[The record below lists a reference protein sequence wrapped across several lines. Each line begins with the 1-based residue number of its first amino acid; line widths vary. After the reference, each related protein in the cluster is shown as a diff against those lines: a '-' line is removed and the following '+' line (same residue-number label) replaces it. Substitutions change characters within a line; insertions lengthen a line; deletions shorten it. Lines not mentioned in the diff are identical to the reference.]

1 MNLKPQFHL
10 APCAPGLF
18 ILLSLVSVVTV
29 GLHDQRLNRLHSILV
44 RAVVLI
50 QLFLHMSVGIH
61 PLHCSMCLECALEK
75 PSVQVT
81 AVASDFAE
89 MDNFLDI

>member
-29 GLHDQRLNRLHSILV
+29 GLHDQSILV
-44 RAVVLI
+44 RVVVLI
-50 QLFLHMSVGIH
+50 QSFLHMSVGIH
-61 PLHCSMCLECALEK
+61 PFHC
-75 PSVQVT
+75 
-81 AVASDFAE
+81 
-89 MDNFLDI
+89 